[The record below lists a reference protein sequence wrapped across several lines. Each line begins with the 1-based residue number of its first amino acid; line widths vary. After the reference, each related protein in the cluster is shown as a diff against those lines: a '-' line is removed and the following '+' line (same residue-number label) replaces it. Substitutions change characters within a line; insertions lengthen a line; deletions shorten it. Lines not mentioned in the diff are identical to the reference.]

1 MIGWALGRRFT
12 SRFGRMRL
20 RVLLS
25 EAAVLGF
32 VAAIAIL
39 LFVGSGGLAKLIYLA
54 GSVVLGGY
62 FFFRDREIYVA
73 LAFWFWFLTPA
84 MRRII
89 DFQVGWSDVNLIML
103 APYLF
108 TSFSAIE
115 LFRRMPVLFT
125 RTYAPYLLILMGVIY
140 GYLVGIVMAGLS
152 VATYGLLTWFV
163 PVAFGFY
170 FAVNPDSFEANR
182 RVVTRAFLW
191 GALVM
196 GIYGVHQFFFLLPW
210 DKFWMIMV
218 RMDSQGLP
226 EPEHVRVFST
236 MNSSGPFAT
245 VLMAALLV
253 ALTSRGALRW
263 PAAIAGLAAFGLS
276 LVRAAWLGWVAAAI
290 FLLLRLRGASSK
302 LRLLVTCFGALSLIA
317 VVSSGPVGQVLKERL
332 ETFTSLE
339 EDYSYQTRRDE
350 LRAIDGAAGF

>member
-1 MIGWALGRRFT
+1 M
-12 SRFGRMRL
+12 
-20 RVLLS
+20 
-25 EAAVLGF
+25 
-32 VAAIAIL
+32 
-39 LFVGSGGLAKLIYLA
+39 
-54 GSVVLGGY
+54 GGY

-89 DFQVGWSDVNLIML
+89 DFQVRWSDVNLIML

-115 LFRRMPVLFT
+115 LRRIPVLFT
-125 RTYAPYLLILMGVIY
+125 RTYAPYLLILMSVIY

-196 GIYGVHQFFFLLPW
+196 GIYGVHQFFFLLPLGQVLV
-210 DKFWMIMV
+210 IMV

-253 ALTSRGALRW
+253 VLTSRGAHSLARGYCRSCCVRTVLSSSGLAGVGSGSNF
-263 PAAIAGLAAFGLS
+263 PAAPIAGSVVEAP
-276 LVRAAWLGWVAAAI
+276 VAGDLLWRT
-290 FLLLRLRGASSK
+290 FLDCR
-302 LRLLVTCFGALSLIA
+302 C
-317 VVSSGPVGQVLKERL
+317 VSSGPVGHVLEERL

-339 EDYSYQTRRDE
+339 EDYSYQNSGKFLPRVHASLANQRPRSGNRHHWPSPKLKRRRRHE
-350 LRAIDGAAGF
+350 RVHVLL